1 MMKKLLNWFRLGNL
15 ETDLDRELKY
25 HLDRRV
31 SDLVR
36 SGLPEPEARRQ
47 AALELGGVS
56 QVQEEI
62 RDLWLNRWLRDF
74 AYDVRLSARSLCR
87 NPSFTATAVLSLAT
101 ACVLPLYA
109 NPPAT
114 ELRMGRC

>member
-1 MMKKLLNWFRLGNL
+1 MMKKLFNWFRLGNL

-47 AALELGGVS
+47 ATLELGGVS
-56 QVQEEI
+56 QVQEEV
-62 RDLWLNRWLRDF
+62 RDVWLNRWLRDF
-74 AYDVRLSARSLCR
+74 GYDLRFSARSFR
-87 NPSFTATAVLSLAT
+87 RSPSFFFSSRRRHTRWTGDWSSDVCSSD
-101 ACVLPLYA
+101 
-109 NPPAT
+109 
-114 ELRMGRC
+114 